1 VVSFLGLSLS
11 EFTMQIM
18 SWLGTWIIF
27 LVFVSCLI
35 EFSESKES
43 TPELLKVSATSNSS
57 ALKQKLRKKAHKEL
71 YSSYSE
77 SENIV
82 YKTTTLWGDFVNFPH
97 QSSRTKHYIK
107 SSFLKSIKQCPNFG
121 SNNSTAGGQP
131 CQEVR
136 ELPSWI
142 IS

>member
-1 VVSFLGLSLS
+1 
-11 EFTMQIM
+11 MQIM
-18 SWLGTWIIF
+18 SWPETLIIF
-27 LVFVSCLI
+27 IVFVSCLI

-43 TPELLKVSATSNSS
+43 APELLKTAATSDSS
-57 ALKQKLRKKAHKEL
+57 VLKQKLRKKAHKEL
-71 YSSYSE
+71 YSAYSE

-107 SSFLKSIKQCPNFG
+107 SSVLKSLKQCPNFG

-136 ELPSWI
+136 ELTSKKVVCF
-142 IS
+142 